1 MKDLSIRASRSGGN
15 APLISEAANLINPLT
30 GGGQHYKPGG
40 SSNTMEVQNNP
51 GLSERSL
58 MVTNTSLVSQSKSDI
73 LDKFMNSQ
81 KQLTL
86 QMKQE
91 ILQLHTENQQ
101 IKSALVEKS
110 QTIKQLQQMYVENKY
125 FL

>member
-15 APLISEAANLINPLT
+15 APLISEAANLINPLA